1 MKLPTMHPRNIH
13 LSNMHESHLLD
24 MIKKIGGV
32 ILQLCI
38 KASAAYCSI
47 YEY

>member
-13 LSNMHESHLLD
+13 PSNMHESDLLD
-24 MIKKIGGV
+24 MIKKIGASM
-32 ILQLCI
+32 LNLCI
-38 KASAAYCSI
+38 KATTAYFSI